1 MKCEEA
7 SRFLSPYLDSE
18 LDPKTSFEMSGHFEH
33 CASCHDRFEAER
45 RIEYAM
51 SAELKK
57 AAARDEEH
65 WNRAKSAAF
74 HPRGNGR
81 YWAIGLL
88 ALVAAAT
95 CFVVIRRHPMGG
107 LAEDLRNEYSAFDAG
122 RFQLEI
128 GGSDSAPIDAFCRDR
143 LGLAIHVPEKIG
155 ALELQGARRCSLR
168 GATTAFLSYRSV
180 SRHVVVFV
188 FGADHLDRYSLADQV
203 QVPSLDETQDLR
215 VLALRS
221 GWKVISVVGKSS
233 PEELNSV
240 ARAFQD

>member
-1 MKCEEA
+1 M
-7 SRFLSPYLDSE
+7 
-18 LDPKTSFEMSGHFEH
+18 
-33 CASCHDRFEAER
+33 
-45 RIEYAM
+45 
-51 SAELKK
+51 
-57 AAARDEEH
+57 
-65 WNRAKSAAF
+65 
-74 HPRGNGR
+74 
-81 YWAIGLL
+81 GLL
-88 ALVAAAT
+88 ALVAVAT

-128 GGSDSAPIDAFCRDR
+128 GGSDSAPIDTFCRDR
-143 LGLAIHVPEKIG
+143 LGLAIHAPEKIG

-180 SRHVVVFV
+180 GRQVVVFV

-203 QVPSLDETQDLR
+203 QVASLDETQDLR